1 MFLTYEEYQ
10 DRGGALDS
18 VAFNNAYIKAITLIN
33 SYTFGRLK
41 STQPNEVIK
50 GLIFELIN
58 SYNDEEMSKVQSQSN
73 DGFSVSFK
81 TDTNYTTLR
90 ETTIREFLSTE
101 TDNNGIPLLYCGV
114 G

>member
-1 MFLTYEEYQ
+1 MYLTYEEYK
-10 DRGGALDS
+10 DKGGTLDS
-18 VAFNNAYIKAITLIN
+18 IAFNHAYIKAFALIN

-41 STQPNEVIK
+41 NTQPNEVIK

-58 SYNDEEMSKVQSQSN
+58 SYEEEEACKVQSQSH
-73 DGFSVSFK
+73 DGYSETYK

-90 ETTIREFLSTE
+90 ETAIREFLSAE
-101 TDNNGIPLLYCGV
+101 TDNNGTPLLYCGV